1 VIKALIPRRKVSL
14 ALSVFL
20 AIACGGGAAV
30 AQSSL
35 LAGGPYSNGVLTVVG
50 PNGFSRTLY
59 AKNGAP
65 ALSNLG
71 SLPDGEYTYQLS
83 ATTNQAVRLATPQN
97 DGRRS
102 LTTVVRK
109 GVATSGT
116 FRVTGGAIA
125 VAAAASASTDNDD
138 QD

>member
-1 VIKALIPRRKVSL
+1 MVKPSIPRRKISL
-14 ALSVFL
+14 ALGVFL
-20 AIACGGGAAV
+20 AIACAGGAAV
-30 AQSSL
+30 AQSL
-35 LAGGPYSNGVLTVVG
+35 LAGGPYGNGVLTVVG
-50 PNGFSRTLY
+50 PNGFSKTVY

-71 SLPDGEYTYQLS
+71 NLPDGEYTYQLS
-83 ATTNQAVRLATPQN
+83 ATTNQVIRLATPQN

-125 VAAAASASTDNDD
+125 VAAAASGSTDNDD